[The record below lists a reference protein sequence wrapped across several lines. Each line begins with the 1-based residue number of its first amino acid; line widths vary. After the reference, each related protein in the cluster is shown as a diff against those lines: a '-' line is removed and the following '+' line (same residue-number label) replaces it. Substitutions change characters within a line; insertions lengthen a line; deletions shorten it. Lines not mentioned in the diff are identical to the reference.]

1 MAPNKNISYGVGA
14 KTNCASP
21 FRRNVNNERGR
32 TRRASPIIYPESVLT
47 RASTS
52 QPQTRN
58 RIGMQLLRDLVQTLP
73 TTPSRISPATS
84 GSRRLRP
91 RISRAG
97 QLSPSQMVL
106 NRPMPMQSRT
116 ALGVVP
122 VPQGIAVREVS
133 AKESSRRVR
142 IKNQDKEAEER
153 KPSVSMTNIST
164 ARKSPMQKASTMS
177 QQYVRSPLTPVI
189 MVDAQEDPDVNR
201 EDTEPQDTIDTDNKP
216 TDGIVDEN
224 LSITPAAQE
233 DEVEHRLSGDS
244 AASEDKEPASVAT
257 SPQAEEVEPTAGVEE
272 QTEATASCQQG
283 MKIFPCF
290 RGEYPTRNRAAPYQW
305 FEKTGF
311 NPGGIAPGAGT
322 CKLVESGQNPGE
334 ENILTT
340 CEVTEEHFMS
350 IGCECDEKP
359 LWQEAPHFMGCLSGE
374 QGQQMPQQ
382 QGRPYCRE
390 QQQLPRC
397 MQQQLPRCMQ
407 QQQAAMFRSYPN
419 MYGQQQHPSCCGLTE
434 MLAQQLHQKMQEA
447 QAQIAQV
454 QLQLKNACGSTQV
467 QQINMNDNC
476 SSEDPYWPGEDL
488 DERVS
493 VGGEET
499 DYATEQSMNISC
511 SAMYQE
517 EEQQKAP
524 QNTASCVM
532 MPCRSCPPPSQ
543 PPPCYAA
550 PCQQQQQQQAKIPC
564 QQRLS
569 SQQQQQQQKCF
580 PEPFPCQQQQQSP
593 PPPHQKPAPAPFQ
606 QQPPPPPPSCQ
617 MQQQQ
622 QLLMHI
628 LQQQQ
633 KLLLQQQE
641 QKQQPPKQQ
650 QNPRQHPQ
658 QQQHSM
664 QRPKLFQQHH
674 QSQHNMCPHLSHWC
688 PSCYCQRYAKMRFMM
703 PRRWPC

>member
-1 MAPNKNISYGVGA
+1 MAPNKNVSYGVGA
-14 KTNCASP
+14 KTNSASP
-21 FRRNVNNERGR
+21 FRRNVNNERGS

-47 RASTS
+47 RGSTF

-58 RIGMQLLRDLVQTLP
+58 RIGMQLLRELSQSLP
-73 TTPSRISPATS
+73 TTPSRISPAPS

-91 RISRAG
+91 PISRAG
-97 QLSPSQMVL
+97 QLAPSQMVL

-122 VPQGIAVREVS
+122 VPQGIGVREVS

-142 IKNQDKEAEER
+142 IKNQEKEVVQR
-153 KPSVSMTNIST
+153 TPSLSMTNIRT
-164 ARKSPMQKASTMS
+164 ARKSPMRKASTLF
-177 QQYVRSPLTPVI
+177 QQYSISPLSPVI
-189 MVDAQEDPDVNR
+189 MVDAQEDPDVKE
-201 EDTEPQDTIDTDNKP
+201 EDAEPQDIEPADRLE
-216 TDGIVDEN
+216 DEN
-224 LSITPAAQE
+224 ETIASAAQP

-244 AASEDKEPASVAT
+244 AANEDKDPASVAS
-257 SPQAEEVEPTAGVEE
+257 SPQAEEVEPPAGAEE
-272 QTEATASCQQG
+272 PTEETASCQQDV
-283 MKIFPCF
+283 KIYPCF

-311 NPGGIAPGAGT
+311 NPGGIAPGACT
-322 CKLVESGQNPGE
+322 CKQVESGQNPGE

-359 LWQEAPHFMGCLSGE
+359 PHFMGCLSGE
-374 QGQQMPQQ
+374 QGQQMPQHQ
-382 QGRPYCRE
+382 VRPYCRE
-390 QQQLPRC
+390 
-397 MQQQLPRCMQ
+397 QQQLPRCMQ

-419 MYGQQQHPSCCGLTE
+419 MYSQQQRPSCCGLTK
-434 MLAQQLHQKMQEA
+434 MLAQQLHQQMQEA

-467 QQINMNDNC
+467 QQLNINDNC

-488 DERVS
+488 DEGVS

-524 QNTASCVM
+524 QDTGSCVM
-532 MPCRSCPPPSQ
+532 MPYRSCLPSSQ

-550 PCQQQQQQQAKIPC
+550 PSQQQQQQQAQIPC
-564 QQRLS
+564 QQRS
-569 SQQQQQQQKCF
+569 PCQQQQQKCF
-580 PEPFPCQQQQQSP
+580 PEPFPCQQQQ
-593 PPPHQKPAPAPFQ
+593 H
-606 QQPPPPPPSCQ
+606 
-617 MQQQQ
+617 
-622 QLLMHI
+622 
-628 LQQQQ
+628 
-633 KLLLQQQE
+633 
-641 QKQQPPKQQ
+641 
-650 QNPRQHPQ
+650 
-658 QQQHSM
+658 
-664 QRPKLFQQHH
+664 
-674 QSQHNMCPHLSHWC
+674 
-688 PSCYCQRYAKMRFMM
+688 CYCQRCAKMRFMM